1 MSYVIL
7 SAQCC
12 GKVAPVISTNQ
23 KTYKMSPNR
32 LGVRADRDLWRFCP
46 GMPCYV
52 KGWLQAECTIIS
64 KLEGYSWPSYLIESH
79 DGHKYTVSQ
88 LYLSRRPIDG
98 KK

>member
-1 MSYVIL
+1 VSYVIL

-46 GMPCYV
+46 GMPFYV
-52 KGWLQAECTIIS
+52 KGWLHAKCTIIS
-64 KLEGYSWPSYLIESH
+64 NLEGN
-79 DGHKYTVSQ
+79 
-88 LYLSRRPIDG
+88 
-98 KK
+98 

>member
-1 MSYVIL
+1 VSYVIL

-88 LYLSRRPIDG
+88 LYLSRRPIEG